1 MLVKQFTI
9 RAFEI
14 EIENEAEFIDF
25 FEKNKELLKKYF
37 VIVNGIVTS
46 QIKELL
52 EKEEILYTI
61 GSLKDNSFIKNAHI
75 QKIKT
80 QNKECSKVINFPIRS
95 GMEIESD
102 SDIILL
108 KRANSAS
115 IIKTKQNFI
124 ALDVVEGRVECEG
137 EFMFLKAS
145 SKALILFR
153 GKDISEYLQ
162 KERFYSVYFNENE
175 KIEIKEF
182 TKGSK

>member
-14 EIENEAEFIDF
+14 EIESEDEFFDF
-25 FEKNKELLKKYF
+25 FTKNKELIQKYF
-37 VIVNGIVTS
+37 LILNGKVT
-46 QIKELL
+46 QNIKKML
-52 EKEEILYTI
+52 EEENILYTI
-61 GSLKDNSFIKNAHI
+61 GSLKENSFIKSSHI

-95 GMEIESD
+95 GMEIESE

-115 IIKTKQNFI
+115 VIKTKQNFI
-124 ALDVVEGRVECEG
+124 ALDIVEGRVECEG

-145 SKALILFR
+145 PKALILFR

-162 KERFYSVYFNENE
+162 KERFYSIYFNENE

-182 TKGSK
+182 MKGSK